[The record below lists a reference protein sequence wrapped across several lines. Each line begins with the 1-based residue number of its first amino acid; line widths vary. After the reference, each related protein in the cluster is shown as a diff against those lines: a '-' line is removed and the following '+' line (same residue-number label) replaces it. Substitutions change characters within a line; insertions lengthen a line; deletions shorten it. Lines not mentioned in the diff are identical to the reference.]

1 MTYSIGFILLI
12 IGLIILFFGFRYTS
26 SDTIRERLY
35 VYLGGTD
42 LLEDGL
48 SPSNRLQRRPI
59 SGTFRTRVLL
69 PAFQGITRFI
79 GRLTPG
85 RLSANMERQL
95 AIAGNPLG
103 MGPREFYV
111 IRLGFTAVGF
121 ILAFMFIQSGIYS
134 NSNIGIGAAIPVTG
148 SPLAG
153 TEPVESPVSLTGL
166 LIGVMV
172 LLVISNLPKTWLR
185 RKVRVRTNSIQK
197 SLPDALDMLSVCAD
211 AGLGFDQSL
220 QRVSVSW
227 DNILANEFGRV
238 VTEMGMGLTR
248 KTALRNLADR
258 TDVPELSSFVAV
270 ILQSDQL
277 GMSITQTLH
286 AQAKQMRI
294 ERRFRAQEQAR
305 KMPLKMLFPLILL
318 IFPAMFG
325 VILGPM
331 VPVLG
336 ELFSAIRSS
345 TF

>member
-1 MTYSIGFILLI
+1 MTYSIGILILI
-12 IGLIILFFGFRYTS
+12 LGVIIIFFGMRS
-26 SDTIRERLY
+26 SSANAVRERLFI
-35 VYLGGTD
+35 YLGDTD
-42 LLEDGL
+42 TSEREVMSAQGF
-48 SPSNRLQRRPI
+48 RRPKL
-59 SGTFRTRVLL
+59 SGTFRSRIIAPTFRAIT
-69 PAFQGITRFI
+69 AFF

-85 RLSANMERQL
+85 HISKNMEKQL

-103 MGPREFYV
+103 LGPNEFYG
-111 IRLGFTAVGF
+111 IRLGFTVLGIF
-121 ILAFMFIQSGIYS
+121 LAFMILRSDLYTA
-134 NSNIGIGAAIPVTG
+134 NSLSTGVGIPVTG
-148 SPLAG
+148 TPFSG
-153 TEPVESPVSLTGL
+153 QEITERPFSLTGI
-166 LIGVMV
+166 LISV
-172 LLVISNLPKTWLR
+172 LALIVVSNLPKTWLR
-185 RKVRVRTNSIQK
+185 RKVRIRNTAIRK

-220 QRVSVSW
+220 QRVSTSW
-227 DNILANEFGRV
+227 DNTLAREFARV
-238 VTEMGMGLTR
+238 VTEMGMGVSR

-331 VPVLG
+331 VPVLS
-336 ELFSAIRSS
+336 ELFTAIRSS
-345 TF
+345 TY